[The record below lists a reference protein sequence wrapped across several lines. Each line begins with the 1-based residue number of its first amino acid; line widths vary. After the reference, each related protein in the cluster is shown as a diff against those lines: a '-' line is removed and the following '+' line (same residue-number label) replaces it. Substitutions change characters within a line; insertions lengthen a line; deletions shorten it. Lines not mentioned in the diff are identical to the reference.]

1 MILGLIRL
9 TAISYVRSHVQMLEN
24 LDNDRS
30 TSPRSILVRHN
41 DDDDDDNDDNDDIL
55 MLILRY

>member
-1 MILGLIRL
+1 
-9 TAISYVRSHVQMLEN
+9 MLEN